1 MFVLKNI
8 SHIDE
13 YKKYLFFILLI
24 FFMNNFLGAKS
35 EENSYLFGSGNQEDE
50 LEELYRQNSISFGN
64 YDQVSS
70 QFKLFF
76 GYNLEPPNNSY
87 YPDLSIIESSD
98 YIRNMYTL
106 KLNDMTINKIIY
118 NIKK

>member
-1 MFVLKNI
+1 MSVLKNI
-8 SHIDE
+8 SHIDV
-13 YKKYLFFILLI
+13 YKKYLSLILLF
-24 FFMNNFLGAKS
+24 FFMYNFLGAKS

-50 LEELYRQNSISFGN
+50 LEELYRQNSISFSK
-64 YDQVSS
+64 YDQASS
-70 QFKLFF
+70 QLKLFF

-87 YPDLSIIESSD
+87 YPDLSVIEFSD
-98 YIRNMYTL
+98 YIRNLYTL